1 LPPKKIIHKKFLIMR
16 KVLLLMIL
24 AISCN
29 EREDCRCEIAKQVS
43 VKEQVQQKG
52 SATPLSGRGTEG
64 DPYLI
69 SLSGMTGQV
78 NIEPGSYEYW
88 ETTGDLNLNGN
99 TIEVANIQLFV
110 NGYLNGGGTVN
121 AYSSTIC
128 IKNAIQNNPTIEID
142 NSVVNEN
149 TNNCSSL
156 GVDDYELTVCPK
168 GQEMICE

>member
-1 LPPKKIIHKKFLIMR
+1 MR
-16 KVLLLMIL
+16 KTIALAGIIL
-24 AISCN
+24 FLACA
-29 EREDCRCEIAKQVS
+29 ETQDCRCEPIEEAQKKGVMS
-43 VKEQVQQKG
+43 KG
-52 SATPLSGRGTEG
+52 SATPLSGTGTEG

-78 NIEPGSYEYW
+78 NIEPSSYEYW

-121 AYSSTIC
+121 ASSSTIC
-128 IKNAIQNNPTIEID
+128 IKNAIQNNPTIELD

-156 GVDDYELTVCPK
+156 GVDDYEHYSCPE
-168 GQEMICE
+168 GQTMICE